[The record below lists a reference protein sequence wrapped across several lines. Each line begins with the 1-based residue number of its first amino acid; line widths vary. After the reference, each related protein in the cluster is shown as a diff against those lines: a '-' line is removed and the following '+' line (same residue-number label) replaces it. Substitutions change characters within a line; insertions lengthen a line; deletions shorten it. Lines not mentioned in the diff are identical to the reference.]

1 MATYN
6 EQFKAEK
13 KKENWVRFSVEN
25 HGSHL
30 KIKYKQLPF
39 KCYFSNMLNT
49 ILVAKKSE
57 PKFSLA
63 FFFPQIK
70 ECNLL
75 EYIFS
80 YL

>member
-1 MATYN
+1 
-6 EQFKAEK
+6 
-13 KKENWVRFSVEN
+13 
-25 HGSHL
+25 
-30 KIKYKQLPF
+30 
-39 KCYFSNMLNT
+39 MLNT

-70 ECNLL
+70 GYNLL

>member
-6 EQFKAEK
+6 EQFKADK

-25 HGSHL
+25 HGSHF

-57 PKFSLA
+57 PKFSLLSLSSSLKLRN
-63 FFFPQIK
+63 II
-70 ECNLL
+70 C
-75 EYIFS
+75 
-80 YL
+80 